1 MQRTGRK
8 ATAGLRWAVF
18 AMVVVL
24 VVVTLHARGWP
35 GGFLSDDFSHLDWIH
50 RADLEHRLGE
60 WTLQRFWQPLAS
72 GNFAWRPLAFA
83 SYVLDWRL
91 FGTTAAGWQATN
103 LALHLANVALVGGLA
118 WKWLP
123 QATASRAAAAAISAA
138 VLAAFPFAGEV
149 TFWLVGRFDLL
160 AALFALSFLATFR
173 SGRVGAGPWRQSL
186 RVASLIGAL
195 LAKESAMPLP
205 FVALP
210 IAAALAASGADVP
223 ATGGAL
229 RSVKFAV
236 RELLPAWIAFAGYAL
251 ARQLLF
257 GTPLKVYPASTFPH
271 SLGELLDRIA
281 PLAAVATRQPGEYG
295 APWAVALALSLALVT
310 ALVVADV
317 VRRRPSSAP
326 LAAALLVAAVAYT
339 IAPASSFPVA
349 SWHGDG
355 ARSFYL
361 PWLFVALAGGMA
373 FAPGGARRAL
383 GALLVALLLFGQ
395 QGSLRQWHEAAATMR
410 QVQAA
415 VPGLARHV
423 GPDGY
428 ALILLPDQIG
438 VAVFVR
444 NAQGGMV
451 SRPTQA
457 DDHLDRV
464 AGATWGDLPTW
475 ERRFTGDEPW
485 APKADRPFAVADYRG
500 VYCWNPATATLVAI
514 DAGGAIADR
523 HAWRDALRGN
533 ALRLGCLPGTAGS
546 VE

>member
-1 MQRTGRK
+1 MQRAGK
-8 ATAGLRWAVF
+8 ATTAGLRWAVF

-35 GGFLSDDFSHLDWIH
+35 GGFLSDDFSHLDWIY
-50 RADLEHRLGE
+50 RADLEHGLGG

-91 FGTTAAGWQATN
+91 FGATAAGWQASN

-123 QATASRAAAAAISAA
+123 QATASRAAVAAISAA
-138 VLAAFPFAGEV
+138 MLAAFPFAGEV

-173 SGRVGAGPWRQSL
+173 SGHVGAGPLRQSL

-257 GTPLKVYPASTFPH
+257 GTPLRVYPLSTSPH
-271 SLGELLDRIA
+271 GIGELFDRIA
-281 PLAAVATRQPGEYG
+281 PLGAVATGQPGAYG
-295 APWAVALALSLALVT
+295 GPWAIALALSLALVA
-310 ALVVADV
+310 ALVVADL
-317 VRRRPSSAP
+317 VRRRPPVAP
-326 LAAALLVAAVAYT
+326 LAATLLVVAAAYT
-339 IAPASSFPVA
+339 IAPASSIPVA
-349 SWHGDG
+349 SPFGDG
-355 ARSFYL
+355 ARSLYL
-361 PWLFVALAGGMA
+361 PWCFVALGGGIVL
-373 FAPGGARRAL
+373 APGRARRIF
-383 GALLVALLLFGQ
+383 GAVLVALLLFGQ
-395 QGSLRQWHEAAATMR
+395 QGSLRQWQEAAATLR

-415 VPGLARHV
+415 VPALARHA

-438 VAVFVR
+438 VALFVR
-444 NAQGGMV
+444 NAQGGVV

-457 DDHLDRV
+457 EDHLDRV
-464 AGATWGDLPTW
+464 AGATWGDLPRW
-475 ERRFTGDEPW
+475 ERRFAGDEQW
-485 APKADRPFAVADYRG
+485 TPKTDRPFTMAGFRG

-514 DAGGAIADR
+514 AAGGAIADFR
-523 HAWRDALRGN
+523 AWKDALRRN
-533 ALRLGCLPGTAGS
+533 APRLGCLPGTAGS
-546 VE
+546 PE